1 MWGEG
6 GSRLEPLSMTPGLCL
21 VADLS
26 HRVLRERE

>member
-6 GSRLEPLSMTPGLCL
+6 GSRLESHSMTPGLCL

-26 HRVLRERE
+26 DRVFRERE